1 MAQPRYRYR
10 TSTFYGYFP
19 RGVKWLLIVNT
30 LVYVLFY
37 LGGRSLQSHM
47 LTLLALWP
55 EAAVHNLYI
64 WQLFTYMF
72 LHGGTM
78 HLLFNML
85 TLWFLGV
92 QLEQDWGTR
101 QFLKYYFY
109 CGMAAG
115 VCVLGFNIAA
125 AALTGNP
132 EWWNVQTL
140 GASGAI
146 FGVLTAFGVL
156 YPDQTVLFILF
167 PIKAKYMV
175 MILAAVELLFI
186 LGPSTGVSNIAHLGG
201 MAFGYLYLKR
211 RLPVLRLPGLDVQG
225 AYNRWRMA
233 RAKKKFQVYLRK
245 RDGRGPWVN

>member
-1 MAQPRYRYR
+1 
-10 TSTFYGYFP
+10 
-19 RGVKWLLIVNT
+19 
-30 LVYVLFY
+30 
-37 LGGRSLQSHM
+37 
-47 LTLLALWP
+47 
-55 EAAVHNLYI
+55 
-64 WQLFTYMF
+64 
-72 LHGGTM
+72 
-78 HLLFNML
+78 
-85 TLWFLGV
+85 
-92 QLEQDWGTR
+92 
-101 QFLKYYFY
+101 
-109 CGMAAG
+109 
-115 VCVLGFNIAA
+115 VLGFNIAA